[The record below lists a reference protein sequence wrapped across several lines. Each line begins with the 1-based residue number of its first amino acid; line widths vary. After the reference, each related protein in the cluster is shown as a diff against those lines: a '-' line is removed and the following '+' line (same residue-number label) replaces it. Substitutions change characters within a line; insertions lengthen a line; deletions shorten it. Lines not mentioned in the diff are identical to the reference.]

1 MPLSPD
7 EKYMY
12 VCVYTVV
19 VDRLLCSVFSTA
31 HTKSK
36 LPKLVTAQNE
46 KWMDGLFSQYVLSDG
61 IQVHLLCPKSLA
73 GYKLIHT
80 LNQTAYHLSD

>member
-7 EKYMY
+7 GKYMY
-12 VCVYTVV
+12 ICVYTVV
-19 VDRLLCSVFSTA
+19 VDRLLHSIFSTA

-46 KWMDGLFSQYVLSDG
+46 NGWMACSHSMCFQMAFKCICYV
-61 IQVHLLCPKSLA
+61 QKSLA
-73 GYKLIHT
+73 GYKLI
-80 LNQTAYHLSD
+80 L

>member
-1 MPLSPD
+1 
-7 EKYMY
+7 MY

-19 VDRLLCSVFSTA
+19 VDRLLRSVFSTA

-46 KWMDGLFSQYVLSDG
+46 KRMDGLFSQYVLSDG
-61 IQVHLLCPKSLA
+61 IQVHLLCPKKPCRIQA
-73 GYKLIHT
+73 DTYFKPNCI
-80 LNQTAYHLSD
+80 